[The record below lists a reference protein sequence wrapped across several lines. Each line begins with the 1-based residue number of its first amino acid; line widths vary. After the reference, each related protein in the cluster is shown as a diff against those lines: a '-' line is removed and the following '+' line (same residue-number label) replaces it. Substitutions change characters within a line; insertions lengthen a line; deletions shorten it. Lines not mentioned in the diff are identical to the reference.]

1 MKILRGGKLEHY
13 NSIGG
18 TTKKKWG
25 RNFEI
30 SVGESKTG
38 TRFLTQ
44 VHWGEDLGGKY
55 DNLYQFW
62 KYYEENNNQF
72 SLVLIIV
79 SLAKYAP

>member
-1 MKILRGGKLEHY
+1 MKIFGGGKLEHY

-44 VHWGEDLGGKY
+44 VHWGGIL
-55 DNLYQFW
+55 
-62 KYYEENNNQF
+62 EENMITYTNFGNIMRKTTT
-72 SLVLIIV
+72 SLVLF
-79 SLAKYAP
+79 

>member
-1 MKILRGGKLEHY
+1 MKILGGGKLEHY
-13 NSIGG
+13 NSVGG

-25 RNFEI
+25 RNFR
-30 SVGESKTG
+30 GG
-38 TRFLTQ
+38 
-44 VHWGEDLGGKY
+44 GDLGGKY

-79 SLAKYAP
+79 SLTKYAP